1 MFNVQGGGG
10 AVGGGGMQGGIRQG
24 GAMQGGVVQGGVVQG
39 GVVNGGFM
47 GGGGAGGMAGGMGGG
62 PVIVGPGGNVQGGAV
77 VGGNRVGGGSV
88 GARGPGDCG
97 VNCGPGCGV
106 GCGGADGCGGGYD
119 ETGVLSFVGPG
130 QGDYRAETR
139 YTYVGRG
146 AGDVEMVM
154 VPTKIGSNYCYCII
168 LTLLTLLLLWLLMPL
183 ISSDTTT
190 TTIFIPVVPTTT
202 APLPPTTAAPAA
214 PAAPLPPTTTKPPL
228 LPVKSCSIFGDPHAM
243 TFDGTR
249 ADYYTTGE
257 FWIVKSANVFI
268 QGRYAPT
275 HATNGLAVTKQIA
288 IGGPFLKGNKLII
301 GEEHASWNGEA
312 ILVTF
317 PGVFKDTSGLVSIE
331 YNGQGELL
339 QPGREGKSLH
349 VLHITLPGQVSI
361 QVNRWNEVG
370 EGRYINS
377 KITMPTQPGGQDG
390 NCGNYNGNG
399 LDDTRMSVVG
409 RLGKDGVA
417 VGDLLFPGA
426 KTTINQDLEDCDDA
440 ALVSAHETCKKY
452 SNSFWPKRE
461 CLVTVCQGGQPSGQP
476 VVA

>member
-1 MFNVQGGGG
+1 MLP
-10 AVGGGGMQGGIRQG
+10 
-24 GAMQGGVVQGGVVQG
+24 VQGGVVQG
-39 GVVNGGFM
+39 GMLN
-47 GGGGAGGMAGGMGGG
+47 GGGGGVAGGLAQAGATAGGMIASNVVQGGMMNGGGGGVAGGLAQAGATTGSMIASSGAMGARTGG
-62 PVIVGPGGNVQGGAV
+62 TGPCGMGCGPGG
-77 VGGNRVGGGSV
+77 
-88 GARGPGDCG
+88 
-97 VNCGPGCGV
+97 GV
-106 GCGGADGCGGGYD
+106 GCGPGGGVGCGPGGGNGCGGVGSGCGGGYD
-119 ETGVLSFVGPG
+119 ETGVLSYVGPG
-130 QGDYRAETR
+130 QGEYRAETI
-139 YTYVGRG
+139 YTYVGKG

-154 VPTKIGSNYCYCII
+154 VPTKIGSNWCYCIAI
-168 LTLLTLLLLWLLMPL
+168 TLLTLLLLWLLMPFL
-183 ISSDTTT
+183 SSDTTT
-190 TTIFIPVVPTTT
+190 TTIFV
-202 APLPPTTAAPAA
+202 PPTTP
-214 PAAPLPPTTTKPPL
+214 APLPPTTTKPTTTKPAL

-249 ADYYTTGE
+249 ADYYTAGE
-257 FWIVKSANVFI
+257 FWIVKSTNIFI

-275 HATNGLAVTKQIA
+275 HATNGLAVTKEIA
-288 IGGPFLKGNKLII
+288 IGGPFLKGNTLII
-301 GEEHASWNGEA
+301 GEESASWNGEA

-317 PGVFKDTSGLVSIE
+317 PGEFKDPSGLVTIE
-331 YNGQGELL
+331 YNAQGELL

-461 CLVTVCQGGQPSGQP
+461 CLVTVCQGGKPSGQP